1 MTTDVTGTTG
11 TVLSFFLFLLLLLLL
26 LKKKNVSLVLLMLI
40 NSQGFGVPLGD
51 ALDHRIETL
60 LKDWHHSPDLL
71 YAVHPLDGSYLVW

>member
-1 MTTDVTGTTG
+1 MLHPDQMMSNTASLYSMNTDITGVT
-11 TVLSFFLFLLLLLLL
+11 
-26 LKKKNVSLVLLMLI
+26 
-40 NSQGFGVPLGD
+40 GFGVPLGD

>member
-1 MTTDVTGTTG
+1 
-11 TVLSFFLFLLLLLLL
+11 
-26 LKKKNVSLVLLMLI
+26 MLI